1 MTPMTVDIAALIFGL
16 ILAVSAGNL
25 KRQGKPRGQVL
36 PLVIIGAI
44 FLIVGVVRLLIHS
57 AG

>member
-16 ILAVSAGNL
+16 MLAVSAGNL

-36 PLVIIGAI
+36 PLAIIGAI
-44 FLIVGVVRLLIHS
+44 FLVVGAIRFFLHS

>member
-1 MTPMTVDIAALIFGL
+1 MTVDIAALIFGL

-44 FLIVGVVRLLIHS
+44 FLIVGVVRLLLHS